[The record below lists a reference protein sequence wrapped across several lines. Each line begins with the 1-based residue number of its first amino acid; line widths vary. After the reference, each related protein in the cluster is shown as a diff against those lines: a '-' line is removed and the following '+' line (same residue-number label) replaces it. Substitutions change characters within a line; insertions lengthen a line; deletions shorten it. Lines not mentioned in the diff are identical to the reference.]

1 MGSAL
6 RTCWRVPR
14 PAESIT
20 DVVTEELDVQAQTH
34 TPAAIFGSR
43 IRYVVPLFQ
52 RPYVWD
58 QKEQWAPLWDDVRAL
73 AEKVLETPS
82 GYGAA
87 PVSPHFLGAI
97 VVDQQKNL
105 SGFIQVRHVIDGSSG

>member
-1 MGSAL
+1 
-6 RTCWRVPR
+6 
-14 PAESIT
+14 
-20 DVVTEELDVQAQTH
+20 VQAQTH
-34 TPAAIFGSR
+34 TPAAIFGSH